1 MGGSGSRLS
10 KELLAEYQV
19 RGTPVAGEF
28 ARGPALGAGSRGW
41 VPGRAVGRARP
52 PGGPLNPSRFAF
64 QDLTF
69 LTKQEIL
76 L

>member
-19 RGTPVAGEF
+19 RGEF
-28 ARGPALGAGSRGW
+28 ARGPALRSG
-41 VPGRAVGRARP
+41 VPGRAAEGARP
-52 PGGPLNPSRFAF
+52 PGGPLNPTRFAF

>member
-10 KELLAEYQV
+10 KELVAEYQV
-19 RGTPVAGEF
+19 RGTPVPGEF
-28 ARGPALGAGSRGW
+28 ARGPALRSG

>member
-19 RGTPVAGEF
+19 RETPVPREF
-28 ARGPALGAGSRGW
+28 ARGLRSGEDGPRAAAGRVGVASA
-41 VPGRAVGRARP
+41 PGRPTDPVF
-52 PGGPLNPSRFAF
+52 RFAF